1 MLLSSTALPAL
12 RRDAGG
18 RRAPPGSSGEERP
31 VSGSCDGVE
40 PMVELAERQAASV
53 GLGRGLRPQSCSWK
67 RTHPA
72 GHALMG
78 SCSEEC
84 QAVKMI
90 VTAGW
95 ERAAVPCV
103 H

>member
-1 MLLSSTALPAL
+1 MLLSSTALPTL
-12 RRDAGG
+12 RRDAGD
-18 RRAPPGSSGEERP
+18 RRASLGSSGEERP
-31 VSGSCDGVE
+31 VAGSCDGVE
-40 PMVELAERQAASV
+40 LVELMERQAASV

-67 RTHPA
+67 RRTHPA
-72 GHALMG
+72 GCALMG
-78 SCSEEC
+78 SCSEEH
-84 QAVKMI
+84 QAEKMI